1 MGWCMLSAIWFSG
14 MESMALMLIVRD
26 TGFTPGYMAAPSMSR
41 VVAMLADLPGGGRLG
56 GGKSG
61 RARWPSGNS
70 TLGDVSFWSSEA
82 PLLRDCGLPEAD
94 SPEGGAVPFAAAA
107 AAAASTHS
115 TPQTE
120 MRTGSNTSGNSPTA
134 PQEGGQS
141 NDVEMISDMMCSLV
155 TNSCGETRFIG
166 ASVKTQM
173 AKCGML
179 IVGPRVLLRVL
190 DLLSEGH
197 PVGE

>member
-1 MGWCMLSAIWFSG
+1 
-14 MESMALMLIVRD
+14 MESLLRLSGLLSED
-26 TGFTPGYMAAPSMSR
+26 EGGNAPDLLTLER
-41 VVAMLADLPGGGRLG
+41 RLAD
-56 GGKSG
+56 
-61 RARWPSGNS
+61 RAAANKARGFQGTTNTTNPPNP
-70 TLGDVSFWSSEA
+70 A
-82 PLLRDCGLPEAD
+82 
-94 SPEGGAVPFAAAA
+94 AAAA

>member
-1 MGWCMLSAIWFSG
+1 
-14 MESMALMLIVRD
+14 MALMLIVLD

-94 SPEGGAVPFAAAA
+94 SPEGGAAPFAAAA
-107 AAAASTHS
+107 AAAAARSLRDAFPRFLRSRMYSQVKPNST
-115 TPQTE
+115 
-120 MRTGSNTSGNSPTA
+120 MRLASVA
-134 PQEGGQS
+134 PR
-141 NDVEMISDMMCSLV
+141 SD
-155 TNSCGETRFIG
+155 G
-166 ASVKTQM
+166 ASSCQAVKNAWWILRNLTYLCSGRTMVPLATSRHVKVNYSQ
-173 AKCGML
+173 
-179 IVGPRVLLRVL
+179 VLCHRTWCAAGCT
-190 DLLSEGH
+190 DRRPG
-197 PVGE
+197 